1 MGADP
6 AVCGANITVSNRLRW
21 ALDMG
26 AGEGYADGVAS
37 EVMAK
42 VLSEGVVVD
51 FVPVAIDCNLIA
63 TQPFGTS

>member
-1 MGADP
+1 
-6 AVCGANITVSNRLRW
+6 
-21 ALDMG
+21 MG

-51 FVPVAIDCNLIA
+51 FVPLAIHCNLIA